1 MRQFKI
7 LKYLLIASLFLTAVF
22 IGLLLFINASR
33 INLNNFSLL
42 LFLIIALGPNLMH
55 IYVSYSLARNY
66 FPHKE
71 VPRSFIIAFHIV
83 SVFGWIVCI
92 GLLLVIAT
100 LIFQLING
108 DQDLKNWHFLSFT
121 ALASLFLLACLMPFQ
136 FTAARKLLSVIN
148 ENHKRNLL
156 ESFK

>member
-7 LKYLLIASLFLTAVF
+7 LKYLLITSLCLTVVF
-22 IGLLLFINASR
+22 IGLLLFINSNR
-33 INLNNFSLL
+33 INSNSFSFL

-55 IYVSYSLARNY
+55 IYVSYSLIRNY

-71 VPRSFIIAFHIV
+71 VPRSFIISFHIV
-83 SVFGWIVCI
+83 SVFAWIVCI

-100 LIFQLING
+100 LVFQLTNG

-121 ALASLFLLACLMPFQ
+121 
-136 FTAARKLLSVIN
+136 
-148 ENHKRNLL
+148 
-156 ESFK
+156 

>member
-1 MRQFKI
+1 MRQFKV
-7 LKYLLIASLFLTAVF
+7 LKYLLITSLFLTVVF

-33 INLNNFSLL
+33 ININNFSLL

-55 IYVSYSLARNY
+55 MYVSYSLIRNY
-66 FPHKE
+66 FPQKE
-71 VPRSFIIAFHIV
+71 VPRTFIITFHIV

-108 DQDLKNWHFLSFT
+108 DLKNWHFLSFT
-121 ALASLFLLACLMPFQ
+121 ALASLFLLTCLMPFQ
-136 FTAARKLLSVIN
+136 FMAASKLLSVIN

-156 ESFK
+156 ETFK